1 MWQDHNE
8 VIELLADLF
17 PKAFIVDVRRRLP
30 LKPWIEKDIDPEEV
44 ALAAGHPVDIERAVD
59 WYTGSFSYIRTL
71 LEGAT
76 RYDLDGNPAGT
87 VTQGDEEAAKFR
99 LRELNRLKRE
109 KRAAQAK
116 ANPVEALRKMD
127 GVTHDQ
133 FKKIPAPSLAPA
145 APPQRAMIPAPA
157 PPPPAVTIPA
167 PTPPPAASQ
176 DDPAPVDVS
185 GKQLLELAIKRIEL
199 AAANIDID
207 HAVAV
212 AILRTATD
220 AIESVIQELS

>member
-1 MWQDHNE
+1 
-8 VIELLADLF
+8 
-17 PKAFIVDVRRRLP
+17 
-30 LKPWIEKDIDPEEV
+30 
-44 ALAAGHPVDIERAVD
+44 
-59 WYTGSFSYIRTL
+59 
-71 LEGAT
+71 
-76 RYDLDGNPAGT
+76 
-87 VTQGDEEAAKFR
+87 
-99 LRELNRLKRE
+99 
-109 KRAAQAK
+109 
-116 ANPVEALRKMD
+116 
-127 GVTHDQ
+127 
-133 FKKIPAPSLAPA
+133 
-145 APPQRAMIPAPA
+145 MIPAPA